1 MEEGKEGGERL
12 QTGKLNIHQ
21 IETLKK
27 DLLAFKQQLLHMK
40 VSVFAENQSKEIS
53 IRYLHRQL

>member
-1 MEEGKEGGERL
+1 MEEGKEVGERL